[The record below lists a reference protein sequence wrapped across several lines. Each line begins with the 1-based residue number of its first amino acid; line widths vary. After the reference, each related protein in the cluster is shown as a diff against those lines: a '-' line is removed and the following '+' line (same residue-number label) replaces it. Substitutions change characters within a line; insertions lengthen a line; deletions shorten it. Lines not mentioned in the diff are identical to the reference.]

1 MYIFHRAWL
10 TTALLAPALALAG
23 CSVYVGDDAPQT
35 PLPVPPPQWPDG
47 GGWPDA
53 SPPPWPD
60 AAPPPSRVEVSIP
73 LRESLAA
80 QARYVEITR
89 LSQYDA
95 PTHQILPM
103 SGNEDQVTVASWGA
117 DLLAVSVHQASGQLL
132 DATLVGTRC
141 PSLATPNRILEVPAQ
156 YPSIQQ
162 AIDEA
167 APGDIVYVHPGT
179 YRENI
184 ELRWGIRL
192 IGAGASRTILD
203 GEGRGDNLID
213 FSGATNVM
221 IRGFTLRNV
230 GQGEGCAD
238 PDDPFRCAGDW
249 YAAAIYADGH
259 ALEQGPGCPGASAV
273 ITHNVIEGNQLGVML
288 YYFAPAVIRNN
299 LFVGN
304 INALAVNHLNDSSLV
319 VNNTF
324 AQNEDTAIADQYGH
338 LDLFNNIIAGS
349 PMGLRYEGEEAT
361 WNDLGCNIF
370 FEVGN
375 PGDYVVLSEG
385 NNEALDPGFRDAASD
400 DYRLRA
406 DSPVLG
412 HDCFAQPDQGITT
425 APGAYGGLAGAW
437 YDQPIERDDLA
448 ATFGL

>member
-23 CSVYVGDDAPQT
+23 CSVYVGDDDSQT
-35 PLPVPPPQWPDG
+35 PLPAPPPWPDG

-53 SPPPWPD
+53 SPPPWSD
-60 AAPPPSRVEVSIP
+60 AAPLPPPTLEFVIS
-73 LRESLAA
+73 LGESLGER
-80 QARYVEITR
+80 ARYVELTH
-89 LSQYDA
+89 LYEDDA
-95 PTHQILPM
+95 PAHQIRPV
-103 SGNEDQVTVASWGA
+103 SGDRDQVIFSTRASH
-117 DLLAVSVHQASGQLL
+117 LISVSVHEASGQLL
-132 DATLVGTRC
+132 DSTLVSTRC
-141 PSLATPNRILEVPAQ
+141 PSLAKPNRILEVPVQ

-179 YRENI
+179 YRESI
-184 ELRWGIRL
+184 KLRWGIRL
-192 IGAGASRTILD
+192 IGAGASRTVLD

-230 GQGEGCAD
+230 GQGPGCAD
-238 PDDPFRCAGDW
+238 PDDPFRCSGDW

-259 ALEQGPGCPGASAV
+259 ALEQGPGCPGASAT
-273 ITHNVIEGNQLGVML
+273 ITHNVIEGNQYGVML

-304 INALAVNHLNDSSLV
+304 RHALAVNSLNDSTLV
-319 VNNTF
+319 ANNTF
-324 AQNEDTAIADQYGH
+324 AENQAEAIADDSGH
-338 LDLFNNIIAGS
+338 LDLINNIITSS
-349 PMGLRYEGEEAT
+349 PVGLRYEYEEAT
-361 WNDLGCNIF
+361 RNDLGCNIF
-370 FEVGN
+370 FEVAD
-375 PGDYVVLSEG
+375 PGEYVSLAG
-385 NNEALDPGFRDAASD
+385 GDNEVIDPGFRDAAGG

-412 HDCFAQPDQGITT
+412 RDCFAQPDQGITT